1 MADNK
6 AAVTP
11 GSPKIA
17 GPDSLAARERAA
29 DDRDRRAIER
39 DRLADERDVQADL
52 RDRKADER
60 ETLADER
67 ETLADDREL
76 EANRRESEQTDR
88 QLKLDERDRD
98 VRIAARDL
106 NDRMLEAIASS
117 RELLALSELRLA
129 REEAGVRR
137 AVSRSDRDQAEI
149 NRAAAQ
155 SGRELAAAL
164 PDPGQLSE
172 RNAVLR
178 KQART
183 ALEALAE
190 CEEAVARMHEQCAAR
205 VPGANDSQLDLAAK
219 AYAVARNAREII
231 RSFEG

>member
-11 GSPKIA
+11 GSANVA
-17 GPDSLAARERAA
+17 GLDSMAARQRAA
-29 DDRDRRAIER
+29 DER
-39 DRLADERDVQADL
+39 DRLAVERQRVADEREAQADL

-60 ETLADER
+60 ETLAD
-67 ETLADDREL
+67 DRER

-98 VRIAARDL
+98 VRIAVRDL

-137 AVSRSDRDQAEI
+137 AVSRRDRDQAEI
-149 NRAAAQ
+149 NRAAAL
-155 SGRELAAAL
+155 SGRELAAAQ
-164 PDPGQLSE
+164 PDASQLTE

-178 KQART
+178 KQARM

-231 RSFEG
+231 RSFEE